1 MSLESAFTW
10 DVSKT
15 KTAQW
20 VSVLDH
26 RVSVLDQ
33 WVFALHQWV
42 FVLDQW
48 VFASDQLVFVLD
60 QWVFLLDYWVS
71 SLRFRH
77 IQTQD
82 GLIYTRIKDTE
93 SMFSVL

>member
-1 MSLESAFTW
+1 MGCVEDEDSPVGLRFRPPGFPA
-10 DVSKT
+10 
-15 KTAQW
+15 
-20 VSVLDH
+20 
-26 RVSVLDQ
+26 VLDQ

>member
-1 MSLESAFTW
+1 MSLESVFTG

-20 VSVLDH
+20 V
-26 RVSVLDQ
+26 
-33 WVFALHQWV
+33 
-42 FVLDQW
+42 
-48 VFASDQLVFVLD
+48 FVLD
-60 QWVFLLDYWVS
+60 QWVFLLEQWVS

-77 IQTQD
+77 HQIHD
-82 GLIYTRIKDTE
+82 GLIYTSIKDTE